1 MRREAPPAPEK
12 DFSSFMDSVDYD
24 SPEFCWNYYNSCAKM
39 ISDKY
44 RILLEQ
50 EARNLDHISGREKKF
65 ELIINL
71 ITKGQNAA
79 SLELIKELGQID
91 RNSIHS
97 EIKGCQEKIIN
108 LLYLYLG
115 SKNVEELYQE
125 LENEPNVPLETL
137 LEQLDKLV
145 GLANVKNQVQ
155 RLIKFN
161 KIQKLRTINGLK
173 KTDKTMHL
181 AFLGNPGTGKTS
193 VARIIGKMYRSI
205 GCLSKGHFI
214 EVSRTDLIAEY
225 QGQTAIKVKKLID
238 RAKGGVLFID
248 EAYSITENDHCDSYG
263 RECLT
268 ELTKALEDYRDDLV
282 VIVAGYTRPMEQ
294 FFESNPGLKSRFS
307 NFIFFPDYDVTE
319 LLDIFCYLCK
329 EQEYELDDKSKVLV
343 RGWLL
348 DKLDKKDENFSNG
361 RLVRN
366 LFDEVITNQAIRLSN
381 QVKISKQD
389 LARLIDKDIPTV
401 KEVNHDLQEFR
412 RSTDCQ

>member
-1 MRREAPPAPEK
+1 
-12 DFSSFMDSVDYD
+12 
-24 SPEFCWNYYNSCAKM
+24 M

-44 RILLEQ
+44 IFLLEQ
-50 EARNLDHISGREKKF
+50 EARNLDCESGNDKRF
-65 ELIINL
+65 ESIVNS
-71 ITKGQNAA
+71 ITKEQNTAA
-79 SLELIKELGQID
+79 SLELIKELTQIGH
-91 RNSIHS
+91 NSVFSGTKKHQKRIL
-97 EIKGCQEKIIN
+97 N

-115 SKNVEELYQE
+115 SKNVEEQYQKFKIQSDIPLKDLLKE
-125 LENEPNVPLETL
+125 LDALI
-137 LEQLDKLV
+137 

-155 RLIKFN
+155 RLIMFN
-161 KIQKLRTINGLK
+161 KVQNLRKANGLK
-173 KTDKTMHL
+173 KTDQTMHL

-193 VARIIGKMYRSI
+193 VARIIGKMYRAI
-205 GCLSKGHFI
+205 GCLSNGHFI
-214 EVSRTDLIAEY
+214 EASRTDLIAEY

-294 FFESNPGLKSRFS
+294 FFESNPGLRSRFS
-307 NFIFFPDYDVTE
+307 NIIFFQDYDINE
-319 LLDIFCYLCK
+319 LFDIFCYICK
-329 EQEYELDDKSKVLV
+329 EQEYELDDKAKVLV

-401 KEVNHDLQEFR
+401 NDY
-412 RSTDCQ
+412 